1 MKNFI
6 KKFMIKSLPFI
17 FSLFIII
24 NSLPQNSYPQIAS
37 LEATLK
43 MEKIDGIFTPF
54 QNGIP
59 VPSFEKQNRQIIN
72 LGGTWKKQRF
82 NADDN
87 ITLAKR
93 DTAGYQNLITEAQ
106 NRYLSTYDDSGWET
120 NQIPG
125 VENKMNPYPTVPEYY
140 ENGVW
145 YRKTVDIPGSLN
157 GKFIK
162 LMFYAVNYVADV
174 WLNDTYLGY
183 HEGGYTPFAFDVSS
197 LLKYGASNVL
207 VIRVD
212 NPAWGSRNDIVP
224 YTRADW
230 FNYTGIIHD
239 VYLEVSDPVSVVRT
253 DIVPQSI
260 DGTIQTTV
268 TLFNSSSSNKEV
280 EASIEI
286 FNADINSNNIS
297 KERASELIGS
307 TTMATGTLQNTFV
320 ISKDSVRVWRTTL
333 NISNPLLWF
342 PKTPNLY
349 IMKVALRIDGN
360 LVDEYYTQFG
370 IRTVKIEEE
379 KVLLNNQPV
388 FLTGVARHE
397 DHPVYGRSIPID
409 IIYEDLL
416 KVKDVN
422 ANMLRTAH
430 YPNHLYTYLLADRLG
445 ITIVEE
451 IPVWWFDESLPW
463 VIQNSLRHIHEQ
475 MFREMVFK
483 DYNRPSILLWS
494 TCNECLDVNNRKAY
508 IQNVRQDINFKF
520 PDGRLITQSAAA
532 DRPGPE
538 DPSQAACDVAGWTMY
553 FGIFHGGTYY
563 DGTRRFV
570 GYANIEY
577 PLKPILDTEFGYWS
591 GEQISI
597 NGQNAQVTVFDST
610 FAAFTFNA
618 SVIKPDGSF
627 NYGGYLMGVTWW
639 CIFDWYSH
647 QHSSG
652 FQSMGLYTM
661 DRSTP
666 KLVRDVLKNGY
677 EPYYNLGG
685 VAMITDIEN
694 EESLQPD
701 HFSLEQNYP
710 NPFNPNTV
718 ISWKLVIG
726 SYVQLKVFN
735 VLGREVVSLINR
747 NLLPGEY
754 EINFNAAEYELSSGI
769 YIYKLITNEFTEA
782 KKMIC
787 LK

>member
-1 MKNFI
+1 
-6 KKFMIKSLPFI
+6 MIKSLPLKNFFLSI
-17 FSLFIII
+17 IVFSFFQ
-24 NSLPQNSYPQIAS
+24 QNLYSQIAS

-43 MEKIDGIFTPF
+43 VEKVDGIFTPF

-59 VPSFEKQNRQIIN
+59 VPSFEKQNRLIID
-72 LGGTWKKQRF
+72 LKGTWLKQRF

-93 DTAGYQNLITEAQ
+93 DAVGYQNLITEAQ
-106 NRYLSTYDDSGWET
+106 DRQLANYDDNGWEAK
-120 NQIPG
+120 QIHG
-125 VENKMNPYPTVPEYY
+125 VENKMNSYPTVPEYY

-145 YRKTVDIPGSLN
+145 YRKTIEVPDSLN

-174 WLNDTYLGY
+174 WLNDVYLGY

-197 LLKYGASNVL
+197 VLNYGGTNVL
-207 VIRVD
+207 VVRVD
-212 NPAWGSRNDIVP
+212 NPVWGSRNDIVP

-239 VYLEVSDPVSVVRT
+239 VYFEVSDPVSVIRT
-253 DIVPQSI
+253 DIVTQNI

-268 TLFNSSSSNKEV
+268 TLFNNTLTDKEV
-280 EASIEI
+280 EASIDI
-286 FNADINSNNIS
+286 YHADINSNNIN
-297 KERASELIGS
+297 KERASELMGS
-307 TTMATGTLQNTFV
+307 SADVTGTLQNTITV
-320 ISKDSVRVWRTTL
+320 LKDTAKVWRTVL
-333 NISNPLLWF
+333 NISNPLLWS
-342 PKTPNLY
+342 PKNPNLY
-349 IMKVALRIDGN
+349 IMKVTLKADGN
-360 LVDEYYTQFG
+360 IIDEYYTQFG
-370 IRTVKIEEE
+370 IRTIKTNDE

-397 DHPVYGRSIPID
+397 DHPVYGRSIPVD
-409 IIYEDLL
+409 VIYEDML

-445 ITIVEE
+445 ITIIEE

-483 DYNRPSILLWS
+483 DYNRPSIILWS
-494 TCNECLDVNNRKAY
+494 TCNECLEVDNRKTY
-508 IQNVRQDINFKF
+508 IQRIWQDLNFKF

-538 DPSQAACDVAGWTMY
+538 DPSQAVCDVAGWTMY

-577 PLKPILDTEFGYWS
+577 PFKPILDTEFGYWS
-591 GEQISI
+591 GENMTP
-597 NGQNAQVTVFDST
+597 NGQNAQVNTFDST
-610 FAAFTFNA
+610 FQAFTFKA
-618 SVIKPDGSF
+618 SVIKPDGSY
-627 NYGGYLMGVTWW
+627 NYAGYLMGVTWW

-666 KLVRDVLKNGY
+666 KLVRDALKNGY
-677 EPYYNLGG
+677 EPFYNLGG
-685 VAMITDIEN
+685 TIVTDV
-694 EESLQPD
+694 EEELQQPD
-701 HFSLEQNYP
+701 HFALDQNYP
-710 NPFNPNTV
+710 NPFNPNTI
-718 ISWKLVIG
+718 ISYKVTVDG
-726 SYVQLKVFN
+726 YVTLKVFDI
-735 VLGREVVSLINR
+735 LGREVASFINKEES
-747 NLLPGEY
+747 PGEY
-754 EINFNAAEYELSSGI
+754 RINFDAAEYGLSSGI
-769 YIYKLITNEFTEA
+769 YIYKLISSEYTDS
-782 KKMIC
+782 KKMIY

>member
-1 MKNFI
+1 
-6 KKFMIKSLPFI
+6 MIRFLHSILL
-17 FSLFIII
+17 FSILF
-24 NSLPQNSYPQIAS
+24 NSLLRAQIAT

-43 MEKIDGIFTPF
+43 MEKVDGIFTPF

-59 VPSFEKQNRQIIN
+59 LPSFEKQNRQIIN
-72 LGGTWKKQRF
+72 LEGTWKKQRF
-82 NADDN
+82 NANDD

-93 DTAGYQNLITEAQ
+93 DSAGYQNLINEAQ
-106 NRYLSTYDDSGWET
+106 NRHLAAFDDSGWET
-120 NQIPG
+120 KQIPG
-125 VENKMNPYPTVPEYY
+125 VENQMNSYPTVPEYY

-145 YRKTVDIPGSLN
+145 YRKTIDVPDSLN

-174 WLNDTYLGY
+174 WLNNIYLGY

-197 LLKYGASNVL
+197 VLNYGGANV
-207 VIRVD
+207 VVVRID

-239 VYLEVSDPVSVVRT
+239 VYLEVSNPVSVMRT
-253 DIVPQSI
+253 DIVPQNI
-260 DGTIQTTV
+260 DGTIQTTI
-268 TLFNSSSSNKEV
+268 TMFNESDSNKEV

-286 FNADINSNNIS
+286 YHADIDSGDIN
-297 KERASELIGS
+297 KERALELVGNSAIV
-307 TTMATGTLQNTFV
+307 TGTLQNIITLP
-320 ISKDSVRVWRTTL
+320 KDTAKVWRTIL
-333 NISNPLLWF
+333 NIPNPLLWF

-349 IMKVALRIDGN
+349 IMKVTLREGGN
-360 LVDEYYTQFG
+360 IIDEYYTQFG
-370 IRTVKIEEE
+370 IRTVKTEEE

-397 DHPVYGRSIPID
+397 DHPVYGRSIPLD
-409 IIYEDLL
+409 IIYQDLL
-416 KVKDVN
+416 KVRDVN

-430 YPNHLYTYLLADRLG
+430 YPNHLYTYLIADRLG
-445 ITIVEE
+445 ITVVEE

-494 TCNECLDVNNRKAY
+494 TCNECLDVNNRKTY
-508 IQNVRQDINFKF
+508 IQKVWQDLNFKF

-532 DRPGPE
+532 DRPGAE
-538 DPSQAACDVAGWTMY
+538 DPSQAVCDVAGWTMY

-563 DGTRRFV
+563 DGTRRFL

-597 NGQNAQVTVFDST
+597 NGQNTQVVVFDST
-610 FAAFTFNA
+610 FRAFTFKA
-618 SVIKPDGSF
+618 SVIKPDGSY

-661 DRSTP
+661 DRSMP
-666 KLVRDVLKNGY
+666 KLVRDALKNGY
-677 EPYYNLGG
+677 ELYYELGG
-685 VAMITDIEN
+685 VAEVTDIKGGK
-694 EESLQPD
+694 LPQPD

-710 NPFNPNTV
+710 NPFNPTTSIEYRV
-718 ISWKLVIG
+718 LSRE
-726 SYVQLKVFN
+726 YVSLKVFD
-735 VLGREVVSLINR
+735 VLGREVA
-747 NLLPGEY
+747 NLVNNEKPPGEY
-754 EINFNAAEYELSSGI
+754 KINFNAAEYRLSPGV
-769 YIYKLITNEFTEA
+769 YIYRLITKVFTDT
-782 KKMIC
+782 KKMIF